1 NATVTVSFDPSI
13 RNTARTIPIT
23 FSGAS
28 TVAVNIVQAAGEGG
42 MDVTVVPQVVNIAGN
57 GDAVFVTLGSTG
69 NWTASKSDSWISVSP
84 TSGSSGQGQTLTISA
99 SRNTGA
105 ARTGTVTVS
114 CGNISRTITVNQAT
128 DSELLVSSNAVTL
141 GANSGSQED
150 VTVYASG
157 MWELDEYSNIW
168 VDAIYTAHAG
178 DPDGEALTFRTKSAN
193 TSGSS
198 RSVTIRVR
206 LVDNQNVYQEITVT
220 QPSSSTL
227 YVSPTASQV
236 GNGVGTGFIHVTSNT
251 SWHITS
257 IEEGISI
264 ASSAQSGTGDADV
277 MFAYTAN
284 PDEEIRRC
292 RVYFETTDG
301 EKSAMFTL
309 IQAAATPAIVIEPDS
324 ALWFSSGEGGT
335 LQLTRVVTCTGA
347 WTAASSQSWL
357 TASPASGSAG
367 STTVTFTARASLTE
381 VLHAIWT
388 VTCGD
393 KTKTLAAHCV
403 PVPSEL

>member
-1 NATVTVSFDPSI
+1 
-13 RNTARTIPIT
+13 
-23 FSGAS
+23 
-28 TVAVNIVQAAGEGG
+28 
-42 MDVTVVPQVVNIAGN
+42 
-57 GDAVFVTLGSTG
+57 
-69 NWTASKSDSWISVSP
+69 
-84 TSGSSGQGQTLTISA
+84 
-99 SRNTGA
+99 
-105 ARTGTVTVS
+105 
-114 CGNISRTITVNQAT
+114 
-128 DSELLVSSNAVTL
+128 
-141 GANSGSQED
+141 
-150 VTVYASG
+150 

-198 RSVTIRVR
+198 RSVVIRVR

-236 GNGVGTGFIHVTSNT
+236 GNGTGTGFIHVTSNT

-309 IQAAATPAIVIEPDS
+309 IQAAATPAIIVEPDTPLVFE
-324 ALWFSSGEGGT
+324 AGEGGT
-335 LQLTRVVTCTGA
+335 TQLTRVVTCTGA

-367 STTVTFTARASLTE
+367 STTVTFTARASLTDI
-381 VLHAIWT
+381 LRATWT
-388 VTCGD
+388 VTCGS
-393 KTKTLAAHCV
+393 KTKTIAASCI
-403 PVPSEL
+403 PAPTE